1 MTQLGSIRQLN
12 VSNGGVPKRPVP
24 EASVHLHGM
33 EGDAHVSASHQGPD
47 RALCLYSVEVIEA
60 LREDGHDVALGSTGE
75 NITVSGLDLSQ
86 TKAGQVFT
94 IGDGVTMELIGY
106 CDACGKMD
114 AIRLGLQDE
123 LDGKRGMLAKVV
135 NGGQIKVGDS
145 VRVEE

>member
-1 MTQLGSIRQLN
+1 MQQGTITNLHIARVKGTPSDPVQEATAISGLGL
-12 VSNGGVPKRPVP
+12 
-24 EASVHLHGM
+24 
-33 EGDAHVSASHQGPD
+33 EGDRSAYEGN
-47 RALCLYSVEVIEA
+47 
-60 LREDGHDVALGSTGE
+60 LRQVLFVAKETLDAVGLSPGQVKE